1 MDGRQKDSEETSRST
16 GGKRSERPSSSSSPE
31 ILPNKTAKTSEY
43 TMAEETDLTGIWSAL
58 NKIQR
63 NTDELLKENRALRN
77 LYNDLQKSL
86 EFHISKV
93 ESLETKNKALE
104 TEVKS
109 LKRTIRTTKE
119 QIDGLNQ
126 EIDEL
131 SSELGFAINQIDDLE
146 QYTRKYNLEI
156 HGIAESP
163 DENVAEKIIK
173 LANVVNVHITNND
186 IDICHRMST
195 RRTDIHK
202 PIIVRFKSYKAKSEL
217 YKARKHLR
225 SVSLN
230 NYFRNTDAVY
240 INENL
245 TTYRRDLFAKVR
257 KVKKDQKW
265 QSAWTVDGKI
275 FIKKAQG
282 DQAIR
287 IYEAED
293 LKNIH

>member
-1 MDGRQKDSEETSRST
+1 MGNEAKGLAAAARPKYRQK
-16 GGKRSERPSSSSSPE
+16 
-31 ILPNKTAKTSEY
+31 KTAKTSEY
-43 TMAEETDLTGIWSAL
+43 TMAEDTDLTGIWSVL

-86 EFHISKV
+86 EFHISIV

-109 LKRTIRTTKE
+109 LKKTIRTTKE

-195 RRTDIHK
+195 RRTDVHK
-202 PIIVRFKSYKAKSEL
+202 PIIVRFKSHKAKSEL
-217 YKARKHLR
+217 HKARKHLR

-265 QSAWTVDGKI
+265 QSAWTVDGKM
-275 FIKKAQG
+275 FVKKSLG